1 MRHFGNPM
9 GGIASLGGVS
19 ADDPSRGNYAPHPL
33 PSGSILSTQ
42 PARRAPLER
51 SKALQAF
58 IDCLAVVGISL
69 FLCITAASVPVA
81 LFLLFFASF

>member
-19 ADDPSRGNYAPHPL
+19 TDDPSRGRYAPHPL

-42 PARRAPLER
+42 PAGRAPLER

-58 IDCLAVVGISL
+58 LDCLAVASAVVL
-69 FLCITAASVPVA
+69 VCITAASVPVA
-81 LFLLFFASF
+81 LFLLVFASF